1 MDAIEATTNA
11 ILGLALSVL
20 AVWLVFPL
28 FGWAVTLKSNL
39 AVTGLFFGLSWAR
52 SYALRR
58 LFRWIEGRKRE
69 RAMRYLQRAGQEYDA
84 SPYRK
89 VEAARHV

>member
-1 MDAIEATTNA
+1 MDALEATTNA
-11 ILGLALSVL
+11 VLGLALSVL

-58 LFRWIEGRKRE
+58 LFRWIEGRNRQ
-69 RAMRYLQRAGQEYDA
+69 QRAELRAD

-89 VEAARHV
+89 VEVARHG